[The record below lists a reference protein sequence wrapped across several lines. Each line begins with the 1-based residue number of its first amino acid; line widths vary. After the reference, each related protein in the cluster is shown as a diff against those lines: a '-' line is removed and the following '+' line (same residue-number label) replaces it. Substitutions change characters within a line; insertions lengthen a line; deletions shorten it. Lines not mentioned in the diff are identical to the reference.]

1 MGTILDVMVAKSHSG
16 VGGLWHPITD
26 GRYQHEL
33 EARRVLDALQ
43 LAVEADT
50 WRALDTGEVIDRFNA
65 AFNAHDVDAVMALM
79 TEDAVFESTL
89 PAPDGRRY
97 EGQAAV
103 RAYWEEFFASS
114 PPDSFAGEETIV
126 TGDRAVVRWVFNWG
140 TGHVRG
146 VDVMTVRDGKVAEK
160 LSYVKG

>member
-1 MGTILDVMVAKSHSG
+1 
-16 VGGLWHPITD
+16 
-26 GRYQHEL
+26 
-33 EARRVLDALQ
+33 
-43 LAVEADT
+43 
-50 WRALDTGEVIDRFNA
+50 LDTGEVIYRFNA

-79 TEDAVFESTL
+79 TDDVIFESTL

-103 RAYWEEFFASS
+103 RAYWEEFFATS
-114 PPDSFAGEETIV
+114 PPNSFAGEETIV
-126 TGDRAVVRWVFNWG
+126 TGDRAVVRWVFDWG

-146 VDVMTVRDGKVAEK
+146 VDVIKVRDGKVAEK